1 MYDIFKVEHSTY
13 NRDRANEL
21 VAKVQK
27 LKRLIE
33 KSDVCTDNRIAE
45 ISTNAQKAI
54 TLRIIEVKRMK
65 RDNNLKKIANIKRSE
80 NLKATNKIG
89 KIETKK
95 RMLVRKWEREM
106 SDSKIELFNMM
117 SKVVVKNI
125 NNYTNLAYNSPV
137 TEECN
142 ERDEMASEAWI
153 ILDNCID
160 KFQAKP
166 KWCFYFYYNKAL
178 GRNFYRMFFN
188 TVQRQDKHYKYSSEA
203 INTSETKS
211 RSGNHSLDLL
221 IEQLNLTEQEETV
234 LRSKL
239 NNEKKATF
247 LKNNKDFS
255 SGKYY
260 ATLKN
265 VKEIILKLKD
275 NGEL

>member
-13 NRDRANEL
+13 NRERANEL
-21 VAKVQK
+21 VLRVQK
-27 LKRLIE
+27 LNRLIA
-33 KSDVCTDNRIAE
+33 KSETCTDSK
-45 ISTNAQKAI
+45 ISEVTNQAQKNI
-54 TLRIIEVKRMK
+54 TLRIIEIKRVK
-65 RDNNLKKIANIKRSE
+65 DSTNLKKIANVKRSE
-80 NLKATNKIG
+80 NLKATNEVG
-89 KIETKK
+89 KIEIKK
-95 RMLVRKWEREM
+95 RILVRKWEKES
-106 SDSKIELFNMM
+106 SDLKFELFNMM

-125 NNYTNLAYNSPV
+125 NNYMNLAYNSPV
-137 TEECN
+137 TDECYD
-142 ERDEMASEAWI
+142 RDEMIGESWV

-160 KFQAKP
+160 KFKAKP

-188 TVQRQDKHYKYSSEA
+188 TVQRLDKHRKYSSEK

-211 RSGNHSLDLL
+211 RNGNHSLDLL
-221 IEQLNLTEQEETV
+221 IEQLNLTDQEEVV

-239 NNEKKATF
+239 NNEKKAVF
-247 LKNNKDFS
+247 LEKNSDFS

-265 VKEIILKLKD
+265 VKKIILKLRE